1 MSPQTR
7 LQSAPSAGWWRARVG
22 DRLLPRLADRGLVIH
37 SLLVVHGG
45 RLVDE
50 TYRHPYGPERRH
62 RLYSAGKS
70 LVSLAVGMLVDDG
83 AVRLEDRVLDH
94 LGDVAPAVGISAH
107 AAATTIED
115 LLTMRTP
122 HAQSPHTRVA
132 DADWVRSFF
141 TVPPTRPPGA
151 LFSYDTTATVVLT
164 ALVERIGGVPLED
177 FLAERLGRPLG
188 FEGEIAA
195 LRSPLGL
202 TEEQRGGS
210 PPWREVADN
219 PIGVGHGGSG
229 LSCTP
234 RDLARVALLCLRDGA
249 AGGRQVVSADYL
261 RRAVA
266 AQVPTVG
273 GSFDHPEAQHG
284 YGYQFWRCRR
294 GAFAAWGMGG
304 QLMLC
309 VPELDVAVVVTGD
322 SQHVESDV
330 QLLHDALW
338 EELLDPAAAD
348 VGEARPSAG
357 GEAVARPDILVLP
370 DCAPRR
376 LELEPV
382 SGAAPSAVG
391 REGLRFDQTLEENA
405 LGVVGLA
412 LRCDPDSGELT
423 LTTADG
429 AARRIP
435 FGIGHHLEH
444 PLPGH
449 GYETHSSGAWL
460 DAETLLVRS
469 QVTDEWLAQLSILL
483 HLDGGRVVCRMR
495 RAAEFFADEFEG
507 VLVGQRR

>member
-1 MSPQTR
+1 MSSQIGQRP
-7 LQSAPSAGWWRARVG
+7 APSSDWWASRVG
-22 DRLLPRLADRGLVIH
+22 DRLLPRLADRGLIVH
-37 SLLVVHGG
+37 SLLVVHRG
-45 RLVDE
+45 RLVE
-50 TYRHPYGPERRH
+50 EAYRHPYGPQRRH

-83 AVRLEDRVLDH
+83 AVRLEDRALDH
-94 LGDVAPAVGISAH
+94 LGGVAPAAEISAH
-107 AAATTIED
+107 AAATTVED

-122 HAQSPHTRVA
+122 HVQSPHTQVA
-132 DADWVRSFF
+132 DVDWVRSFF
-141 TVPPTRPPGA
+141 TVPPTRPPGT

-164 ALVERIGGVPLED
+164 AIVERISGMPIET

-188 FEGEIAA
+188 FMGDIAT

-202 TEEQRGGS
+202 SEEQRAGS
-210 PPWREVADN
+210 PPWREVAEN
-219 PIGVGHGGSG
+219 PAGVGHGGSG

-234 RDLARVALLCLRDGA
+234 RDLARVALLCLRDGVA
-249 AGGRQVVSADYL
+249 DGEQVVSADYL

-273 GSFDHPEAQHG
+273 GSFAHPEAQHG

-294 GAFAAWGMGG
+294 GAVAAWGMGG

-309 VPELDVAVVVTGD
+309 VPDLDVAVVVTGD

-338 EELLDPAAAD
+338 EELLDPLAAELADSGTGGAGAAAPVD
-348 VGEARPSAG
+348 RLVI
-357 GEAVARPDILVLP
+357 PDHP
-370 DCAPRR
+370 PRL
-376 LELEPV
+376 LELAPV
-382 SGAAPSAVG
+382 HGEVPAAVG
-391 REGLRFDQTLEENA
+391 RDAAILAHAVEENG

-412 LRCDPDSGELT
+412 LRCGPDSGELT

-429 AARRIP
+429 AARHIP

-444 PLPGH
+444 PLPGY
-449 GYETHSSGAWL
+449 GYETHSSAGWL
-460 DAETLLVRS
+460 DDETLLVRS

-483 HLDGGRVVCRMR
+483 HLDGSRVVCRMR

-507 VLVGQRR
+507 VLVGQRW